1 MLVVTDELLG
11 QQNVCPRSDFVNIS
25 LASGAKELRVR
36 LGFGAKE
43 LRVRLSFGAKE
54 LESDSALGNA

>member
-11 QQNVCPRSDFVNIS
+11 QENVCPRSDFVNIS

-43 LRVRLSFGAKE
+43 L
-54 LESDSALGNA
+54 ESDSALGNA